1 MIHVRIDGGD
11 GGGHGQHR
19 LDGIAAFGQHLPPG
33 FDGRG
38 VRRAD
43 DAPAVTGCVQIHGTA
58 QCDVTGSAKP
68 RFFSSASALGSRPRK
83 AL

>member
-19 LDGIAAFGQHLPPG
+19 LDRIAAFGQDLLPG
-33 FDGRG
+33 FDGGRM
-38 VRRAD
+38 RRAD
-43 DAPAVTGCVQIHGTA
+43 HAPAVAGCVQIHGLA
-58 QCDVTGSAKP
+58 QWEDTGSAKP
-68 RFFSSASALGSRPRK
+68 RFFRSASALGSRPRK